1 MREIQ
6 EQIDKGASTFV
17 IEDTA
22 VKQGMLTLAMD
33 GKRKI
38 LAGLTTV
45 AEVTRVLGLNLE
57 G

>member
-1 MREIQ
+1 
-6 EQIDKGASTFV
+6 
-17 IEDTA
+17 
-22 VKQGMLTLAMD
+22 MLTLAMD